1 MRAEL
6 ANLNNCAVPFLS
18 RATANLRW
26 YYYTSFTGSPNS
38 RVACERSRA
47 LKDWIWLAG
56 RTNLI
61 GAIYKIDFY
70 AHDKGFEGRLK
81 LNEVDK
87 SNVHESEKYQES
99 CGETRHI
106 QRDMDK

>member
-6 ANLNNCAVPFLS
+6 ANLNNCAVSLLS

-47 LKDWIWLAG
+47 LKD
-56 RTNLI
+56 
-61 GAIYKIDFY
+61 
-70 AHDKGFEGRLK
+70 
-81 LNEVDK
+81 
-87 SNVHESEKYQES
+87 
-99 CGETRHI
+99 
-106 QRDMDK
+106 